1 MLRLLHLTDIH
12 FGAENPLA
20 AAAAADYAHKEPFDL
35 LVLSGDVTQDG
46 RPIEFEAA
54 ARWYG
59 ALPGPKIVTPGNHD
73 IPQVHLARVFDPFG
87 RYEKRFGPAGSAWF
101 DGPGL
106 SVRAFNTARGM
117 QLRPNW
123 SKGALA
129 PGQARAVAAD
139 LGKAPPGTL
148 RVAVCHH
155 PLVEVP
161 HGPMTGRVIGG
172 VAGARLLAEAG
183 VDLILSGHVHTP
195 FAFPLPF
202 ADERTYSVGAAT
214 LSLRE
219 RGTPAGFNV
228 IEVEPDCIRVKALAW
243 TGSSFE
249 AARTWALPR
258 RTAQNESAAGEPAAL
273 ASPRSPGATA
283 PGP

>member
-1 MLRLLHLTDIH
+1 MLRLLHMTDIH
-12 FGAENPLA
+12 FGAENTLA
-20 AAAAADYAHKEPFDL
+20 AAAAADYAHAEPFDL

-54 ARWYG
+54 ARWYR
-59 ALPGPKIVTPGNHD
+59 ALPGPKLVTPGNHD
-73 IPQVHLARVFDPFG
+73 IPQVHVARLFDPFG

-106 SVRAFNTARGM
+106 AVRAFNTARGV
-117 QLRPNW
+117 QFRPNW

-139 LGKAPPGTL
+139 LAKAPPGTL

-172 VAGARLLAEAG
+172 AAGAKLLAEAG

-202 ADERTYSVGAAT
+202 GDERTYSVGAAT

-219 RGTPAGFNV
+219 RGTAAGFNV
-228 IEVEPDCIRVKALAW
+228 IEAEPGCIRVKAMAW
-243 TGSSFE
+243 NGSAFE
-249 AARTWALPR
+249 PSRTWALDR
-258 RTAQNESAAGEPAAL
+258 RQTGEGGAQIAAGL
-273 ASPRSPGATA
+273 
-283 PGP
+283 

>member
-1 MLRLLHLTDIH
+1 MPRLLHLTDIH
-12 FGAENPLA
+12 FGAENTLA
-20 AAAAADYAHKEPFDL
+20 AAAAAEFAHAQPFDL

-54 ARWYG
+54 GRWW
-59 ALPGPKIVTPGNHD
+59 AAMPGPKIVTPGNHD
-73 IPQVHLARVFDPFG
+73 MPQIHIERLVDPFG

-106 SVRAFNTARGM
+106 AVRAFNTARSL

-123 SKGALA
+123 SKGALS

-139 LGKAPPGTL
+139 LARQPAGALKI
-148 RVAVCHH
+148 AVCHH
-155 PLVEVP
+155 PLVEAP

-172 VAGARLLAEAG
+172 PAGARLLAEAG
-183 VDLILSGHVHTP
+183 CDLILSGHVHTP

-202 ADERTYSVGAAT
+202 GDGRTYSVGAAT

-219 RGTPAGFNV
+219 RGTPAGLNV
-228 IEVEPDCIRVKALAW
+228 IEADDGCIRVQALAW
-243 TGSSFE
+243 TGSHFE
-249 AARTWALPR
+249 PARTWAFER
-258 RTAQNESAAGEPAAL
+258 RQSKSAAREPAAL
-273 ASPRSPGATA
+273 A
-283 PGP
+283 

>member
-12 FGAENPLA
+12 FGAENTLA
-20 AAAAADYAHKEPFDL
+20 AAAAADYAHTHPFDL

-54 ARWYG
+54 ARWYA
-59 ALPGPKIVTPGNHD
+59 ALPGPKLVTPGNHD
-73 IPQVHLARVFDPFG
+73 MPQVHPARLLDPFG

-101 DGPGL
+101 DSPGL
-106 SVRAFNTARGM
+106 AVRAFNTARGI
-117 QLRPNW
+117 QFRPNW

-139 LGKAPPGTL
+139 LAKAEPGTL

-161 HGPMTGRVIGG
+161 DGPMTGRVIGG
-172 VAGARLLAEAG
+172 PAGARLMAEAG

-202 ADERTYSVGAAT
+202 GDGRTYSVGAAT

-228 IEVEPDCIRVKALAW
+228 VEVGPEGILVKAMGW
-243 TGSSFE
+243 TGSGFE
-249 AARTWALPR
+249 PSRTWALNR
-258 RTAQNESAAGEPAAL
+258 RQAPQKQNAAANRGV
-273 ASPRSPGATA
+273 ASFHRA
-283 PGP
+283 

>member
-1 MLRLLHLTDIH
+1 MTRILHLTDIH
-12 FGAENPLA
+12 FGAENTLA
-20 AAAAADYAHKEPFDL
+20 AAAAVQFAHGLPFDL

-54 ARWYG
+54 ARWYA

-73 IPQVHLARVFDPFG
+73 MPQVHPARLFDPFA
-87 RYEKRFGPAGSAWF
+87 RYERRCGPAGSAGF

-106 SVRAFNTARGM
+106 AARAFNTARGI
-117 QLRPNW
+117 QFRPNW

-139 LGKAPPGTL
+139 LSRQPPEVL
-148 RVAVCHH
+148 KVAICHH

-172 VAGARLLAEAG
+172 PAGAQLMAGAG
-183 VDLILSGHVHTP
+183 VDLILSAHVHPP
-195 FAFPLPF
+195 FAFALPF
-202 ADERTYSVGAAT
+202 ADGRTYSVGAAT

-219 RGTPAGFNV
+219 RGTPA
-228 IEVEPDCIRVKALAW
+228 
-243 TGSSFE
+243 
-249 AARTWALPR
+249 
-258 RTAQNESAAGEPAAL
+258 
-273 ASPRSPGATA
+273 
-283 PGP
+283 

>member
-12 FGAENPLA
+12 FGAENTLA
-20 AAAAADYAHKEPFDL
+20 AAAAADYAHRERFDL

-54 ARWYG
+54 ARWYA
-59 ALPGPKIVTPGNHD
+59 ALPGPKMVTPGNHD
-73 IPQVHLARVFDPFG
+73 MPQAHPARLFDPFG
-87 RYEKRFGPAGSAWF
+87 RYERRFGPAGSAWF
-101 DGPGL
+101 DSPGL
-106 SVRAFNTARGM
+106 AVRAFNTARAL
-117 QLRPNW
+117 QFRPNW

-139 LGKAPPGTL
+139 LVKASPGTL

-172 VAGARLLAEAG
+172 PAGAKLLAEAG

-195 FAFPLPF
+195 FAFALPF

-228 IEVEPDCIRVKALAW
+228 IEAEADCIRVKALAW
-243 TGSSFE
+243 TGSRFE
-249 AARTWALPR
+249 PSRTWSLTR
-258 RTAQNESAAGEPAAL
+258 RQEQITGAQAAV
-273 ASPRSPGATA
+273 RR
-283 PGP
+283 

>member
-1 MLRLLHLTDIH
+1 MLRLLHMTDIH
-12 FGAENPLA
+12 FGAENTLATA
-20 AAAAADYAHKEPFDL
+20 AAAEFAHGEPFDL

-54 ARWYG
+54 ARWYA

-73 IPQVHLARVFDPFG
+73 IPQVHIERLFKPFG
-87 RYEKRFGPAGSAWF
+87 RYERRFGPAGSAWF

-106 SVRAFNTARGM
+106 AVRAFNTARAI
-117 QLRPNW
+117 QLRANW

-139 LGKAPPGTL
+139 LAAAAPGVL

-155 PLVEVP
+155 PLVEAP
-161 HGPMTGRVIGG
+161 HAPMTGRVIGG
-172 VAGARLLAEAG
+172 PAGAKLLVEAG

-195 FAFPLPF
+195 FAVPLPMG
-202 ADERTYSVGAAT
+202 DGLTYSVGAAT

-228 IEVEPDCIRVKALAW
+228 IEAEEECVRVRAMAW

-249 AARTWALPR
+249 AFRTWSLPR
-258 RTAQNESAAGEPAAL
+258 RGSAAL
-273 ASPRSPGATA
+273 A
-283 PGP
+283 

>member
-1 MLRLLHLTDIH
+1 MLRLLHMTDIH
-12 FGAENPLA
+12 FGAENTLA
-20 AAAAADYAHKEPFDL
+20 AAAAADYAHGEPFDL

-54 ARWYG
+54 ARWYA

-73 IPQVHLARVFDPFG
+73 MPQVHLGRLLDPFG

-106 SVRAFNTARGM
+106 AVRAFNTARGI
-117 QLRPNW
+117 QFRANW

-139 LGKAPPGTL
+139 LAKAAPGAL

-161 HGPMTGRVIGG
+161 HGPMTGRVTGG
-172 VAGARLLAEAG
+172 PAGARMLAEAG

-195 FAFPLPF
+195 FVFALPF
-202 ADERTYSVGAAT
+202 GDERTYSVGAAT

-228 IEVEPDCIRVKALAW
+228 IEAEPDSIRVKAMTW
-243 TGSSFE
+243 TGSGFE
-249 AARTWALPR
+249 PSRTWALDR
-258 RTAQNESAAGEPAAL
+258 R
-273 ASPRSPGATA
+273 
-283 PGP
+283 

>member
-12 FGAENPLA
+12 FGAENTLA
-20 AAAAADYAHKEPFDL
+20 AAAVADFAHRDPFDL

-54 ARWYG
+54 ARWYA
-59 ALPGPKIVTPGNHD
+59 ALPGPKMVTPDNHD
-73 IPQVHLARVFDPFG
+73 MPQVHPARLFDPFG
-87 RYEKRFGPAGSAWF
+87 RYEHRFGPAGSAWF

-106 SVRAFNTARGM
+106 AVRAFNTARGV
-117 QLRPNW
+117 QFRPNW

-139 LGKAPPGTL
+139 LAKAPIGAL

-172 VAGARLLAEAG
+172 PAGAKQLVEAG

-195 FAFPLPF
+195 FAFALPF

-228 IEVEPDCIRVKALAW
+228 IEVEPHSILVKALAW
-243 TGSSFE
+243 TGSHFE
-249 AARTWALPR
+249 VSRTWSLPR
-258 RTAQNESAAGEPAAL
+258 RETQDKGAAVAC
-273 ASPRSPGATA
+273 GA
-283 PGP
+283 

>member
-1 MLRLLHLTDIH
+1 MLRLLHMTDIH
-12 FGAENPLA
+12 FGAENTLA
-20 AAAAADYAHKEPFDL
+20 AAAAADYAHGEPFDL

-54 ARWYG
+54 ARWYR
-59 ALPGPKIVTPGNHD
+59 ALPGPKMVTPGNHD
-73 IPQVHLARVFDPFG
+73 IPQVHLARLFDPFG

-101 DGPGL
+101 DSPGL
-106 SVRAFNTARGM
+106 AVRAFNTARGT

-139 LGKAPPGTL
+139 LAKAEPGTL

-161 HGPMTGRVIGG
+161 HGPMTGRVVGG
-172 VAGARLLAEAG
+172 PAGARLLAEAG

-195 FAFPLPF
+195 FAFALPY

-228 IEVEPDCIRVKALAW
+228 IEIEPGCIRVKAMAW
-243 TGSSFE
+243 TGSGFE
-249 AARTWALPR
+249 PSRTWALSR
-258 RTAQNESAAGEPAAL
+258 REDREKQSATEDRGAAI
-273 ASPRSPGATA
+273 A
-283 PGP
+283 

>member
-1 MLRLLHLTDIH
+1 MPRLLHLTDIH
-12 FGAENPLA
+12 FGAENTLA
-20 AAAAADYAHKEPFDL
+20 AAAAVQFAHETPFDL

-54 ARWYG
+54 ARWYA

-73 IPQVHLARVFDPFG
+73 MPQIHPARLFDPFG
-87 RYEKRFGPAGSAWF
+87 RYEQRFGPAGSAWF

-106 SVRAFNTARGM
+106 AARAFNTARAL
-117 QLRPNW
+117 QFRPNW

-139 LGKAPPGTL
+139 LARQPQGVLK
-148 RVAVCHH
+148 VAVCHH

-172 VAGARLLAEAG
+172 PAGAQLMAEAG

-195 FAFPLPF
+195 FAFALPF
-202 ADERTYSVGAAT
+202 ADGRTYSVGAAT

-219 RGTPAGFNV
+219 RGTPAGLNV
-228 IEVEPDCIRVKALAW
+228 IEADAERILVKALAW
-243 TGSSFE
+243 TGSRFE
-249 AARTWALPR
+249 VARTWALER
-258 RTAQNESAAGEPAAL
+258 RNAQRKSAVEAHGAL
-273 ASPRSPGATA
+273 QS
-283 PGP
+283 

>member
-12 FGAENPLA
+12 FGAENTLA
-20 AAAAADYAHKEPFDL
+20 AAAAADFARTEPFDL
-35 LVLSGDVTQDG
+35 LVLTGDVTQDG

-59 ALPGPKIVTPGNHD
+59 ALPGPKMVTPGNHD
-73 IPQVHLARVFDPFG
+73 MPQVHPARLFDPFG

-101 DGPGL
+101 DAPGL
-106 SVRAFNTARGM
+106 AVRAFNTARSI
-117 QLRPNW
+117 QFRPNW

-148 RVAVCHH
+148 KVAVCHH

-172 VAGARLLAEAG
+172 PAGAKRLAEAG

-202 ADERTYSVGAAT
+202 ADGRDLVGGGGHT
-214 LSLRE
+214 
-219 RGTPAGFNV
+219 V
-228 IEVEPDCIRVKALAW
+228 
-243 TGSSFE
+243 
-249 AARTWALPR
+249 AARARDAGRVQRDRGQLR
-258 RTAQNESAAGEPAAL
+258 RHPGQGPGLDRLEVRAVRGPGRSTEGARTKSGAQVEKAV
-273 ASPRSPGATA
+273 TQ
-283 PGP
+283 

>member
-12 FGAENPLA
+12 FGAENTLA
-20 AAAAADYAHKEPFDL
+20 AAAAADYAHGEPFDL

-59 ALPGPKIVTPGNHD
+59 ALPGPKMVTPGNHD
-73 IPQVHLARVFDPFG
+73 MPQVHPARLFHPFA

-101 DGPGL
+101 DAPGL
-106 SVRAFNTARGM
+106 AVRAFNTARGI
-117 QLRPNW
+117 QFRPNW

-139 LGKAPPGTL
+139 LARTPSGTL
-148 RVAVCHH
+148 KVAVCHH

-172 VAGARLLAEAG
+172 PAGAKLLAEAG

-195 FAFPLPF
+195 FAFPLPY
-202 ADERTYSVGAAT
+202 ADGLTWSVGAAT

-228 IEVEPDCIRVKALAW
+228 IEAEPDGVLVKAMGW
-243 TGSSFE
+243 TGSRFE
-249 AARTWALPR
+249 TSRTWAFER
-258 RTAQNESAAGEPAAL
+258 RQAAAQQKGAQAG
-273 ASPRSPGATA
+273 R
-283 PGP
+283 